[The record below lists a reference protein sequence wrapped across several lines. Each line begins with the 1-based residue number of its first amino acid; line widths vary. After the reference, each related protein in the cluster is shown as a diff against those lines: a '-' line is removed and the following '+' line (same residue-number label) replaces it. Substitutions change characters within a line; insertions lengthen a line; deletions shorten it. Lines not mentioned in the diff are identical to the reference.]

1 MTAVSKTVET
11 NSAAQGEGGG
21 PADPGREA
29 VHAAARSAR
38 VASRAL
44 AQLTTAQKNAALH
57 AAADAVL
64 AATDAVL
71 AANALDIEAARA
83 TGTEES
89 LLDRLRLTAE
99 RVAGIAA
106 GLRQVAGLADP
117 VGEVVLGATLP
128 NGLEIRQVRV
138 PLGVIGMVYEA
149 RPNVTVDA
157 FGLAL
162 KSGNAALLRGSSS
175 AVHSNVALVE
185 VLRASLTAQ
194 GLPAD
199 AVQLLSSEDRSSVT
213 HLIQA
218 RGLVDVVIPRGGAG
232 LINAVVRDATVPTI
246 ETGVGNC
253 HVYVHAAADLAM
265 AVKIVLNSKTRRPSV
280 CNTAETVLV
289 DKAIADTAVPAV
301 TQALQSQGVI
311 IHGDLPGQVPAT
323 EADWSEE
330 YLSLDVALKVVDGI
344 DEAIAHIDR
353 YGTGHT
359 EAIVTADL
367 AAAREFTAR
376 VDAAAVMVN
385 ASTAFTD
392 GEQFGFGAE
401 IGISTQKLHARGPMG
416 LPELTSTKW
425 TVWGDGHTRP
435 V

>member
-1 MTAVSKTVET
+1 MTVTPVSANATIDELDT
-11 NSAAQGEGGG
+11 
-21 PADPGREA
+21 REQ
-29 VHAAARSAR
+29 VHAAARRAR
-38 VASRAL
+38 VASRTLAL
-44 AQLTTAQKNAALH
+44 MTTAAKDAALH
-57 AAADAVL
+57 AAADALL
-64 AATDAVL
+64 AAVPEVL
-71 AANALDIEAARA
+71 AANTADVDAARA
-83 TGTEES
+83 AGTDEG
-89 LLDRLRLTAE
+89 LLDRLRLTGS
-99 RVAGIAA
+99 RIDGIAA
-106 GLRQVAGLADP
+106 GLRKVAGLPDP
-117 VGEVVLGATLP
+117 IGGVVRGSTLP

-138 PLGVIGMVYEA
+138 PLGVVGMVYEA

-157 FGLAL
+157 FGLAF
-162 KSGNAALLRGSSS
+162 KSGNSALLRGSSS
-175 AVHSNVALVE
+175 AARSNAALVQ
-185 VLRASLTAQ
+185 VLQSSLVAS
-194 GLPAD
+194 GLPID
-199 AVQLLSSEDRSSVT
+199 AVQLLPSADRSSVT

-232 LINAVVRDATVPTI
+232 LISAVVRDATVPTI

-253 HVYVHAAADLAM
+253 HIYIHSAADLLM
-265 AVKIVLNSKTRRPSV
+265 AEKIVLNSKTRRVSV
-280 CNTAETVLV
+280 CNTAETILV
-289 DKAIADTAVPAV
+289 DAAIAETAVPQLL
-301 TQALQSQGVI
+301 QAFQSHSVVV
-311 IHGDLPGQVPAT
+311 HGDLPGLVPAT
-323 EADWSEE
+323 EQDWAEE

-344 DEAIAHIDR
+344 DEAIAHIDE

-367 AAAREFTAR
+367 SAAREFTTR

-425 TVWGDGHTRP
+425 TVWGEGHTRA

>member
-11 NSAAQGEGGG
+11 NGAAKGDDDGRGD
-21 PADPGREA
+21 PARAA
-29 VHAAARSAR
+29 VHEAARNAR
-38 VASRAL
+38 IASRIL

-71 AANALDIEAARA
+71 AANALDIEAAKA

-89 LLDRLRLTAE
+89 LLDRLRLTAD
-99 RVAGIAA
+99 RVGGIAA

-175 AVHSNVALVE
+175 AVHSNAALVE
-185 VLRASLTAQ
+185 VLRTSLVSQ
-194 GLPAD
+194 DLPAD

-253 HVYVHAAADLAM
+253 HVYVHAAADLPM

-280 CNTAETVLV
+280 CNTAETVLI
-289 DKAIADTAVPAV
+289 DKAIAETALPAV

-323 EADWSEE
+323 EADWAEE

-344 DEAIAHIDR
+344 DDAIDHINR